1 MTVIHCLILTCMPM
15 LYVCVFLRCVR
26 TCIRYTCMH
35 VPYMCTQRGYVF
47 LTGVCSACMC
57 YLHMH
62 AACVCTFGDAVQCRN
77 FYQFLLGWWG
87 NFFLLSVLRFSFF
100 IFILPKVTCLAG
112 RTQVSRFL
120 NHRVL
125 SRYPV
130 LVRDEQNTCG
140 QICGVFRKQYSSMY
154 IAGVDLFT

>member
-1 MTVIHCLILTCMPM
+1 MCTLDVSAVHVPYTGKLHIPYMCTHVHSLYVYACSLHVYACAFVIRVCMFLTC
-15 LYVCVFLRCVR
+15 VR
-26 TCIRYTCMH
+26 MCIRYTCMH

-57 YLHMH
+57 YLHVH

-130 LVRDEQNTCG
+130 LV
-140 QICGVFRKQYSSMY
+140 
-154 IAGVDLFT
+154 